1 MNYEI
6 TTASQFIIHNSLST
20 TAQMTFKTPSLIELP
35 ADLDCNHLPKHVAA
49 IMDGNGRWAKSRGFP
64 RMMGHKR
71 GADALREL
79 LRCCKDWGISALTV
93 YAFSTENWGRSL
105 EEVDFLM
112 TLFENL
118 FQLELSEMV
127 IEGVKLEVVGD
138 LENLTPSLYNAIDR
152 ARVATQH
159 NQGVR
164 FTVAINYGGRQE
176 IVRACQTIATQVQQG
191 LIKATDIDEK
201 LLSQHL
207 HTADLPDPDLL
218 IRTSGEMRISNFLLW
233 QLAYAEIYVT
243 DTLWP
248 DFDRR
253 AFHQALL
260 NYQQRHR
267 RFGKA

>member
-1 MNYEI
+1 
-6 TTASQFIIHNSLST
+6 
-20 TAQMTFKTPSLIELP
+20 MTFKTPSLIELP
-35 ADLDCNHLPKHVAA
+35 ADLDCNHLPQHVAA
-49 IMDGNGRWAKSRGFP
+49 IMDGNGRWAKRRGFP

-79 LRCCKDWGISALTV
+79 LRCCKDWGIAALTV

-118 FQLELSEMV
+118 FQLELAEMV

-152 ARVATQH
+152 AKVATQH

-191 LIKATDIDEK
+191 TIKASDIDEK